1 MRPLLLV
8 VACFAL
14 PALAQ
19 DREPLD
25 PRKNQKIERLKAED
39 SAVRIDELRVG
50 GESQSVTVQPKD
62 SALPAYE
69 IQPSDGARTRPDTR
83 GFSESKPVR
92 VWNIF
97 SF

>member
-1 MRPLLLV
+1 M
-8 VACFAL
+8 
-14 PALAQ
+14 
-19 DREPLD
+19 EPRRN
-25 PRKNQKIERLKAED
+25 PKIQRIQVED
-39 SAVRIDELRVG
+39 EAVRVNELRVG
-50 GESQSVTVQPKD
+50 GETQAITVQPKD

-92 VWNIF
+92 VWNVF